1 MPTREHQVSYR
12 NGSQVMVAGLNL
24 RDIGYCRGASV
35 TVSDPSGTL
44 GHAAWR
50 FVVSNNEHA
59 TLVSKNPEPPKWI
72 QRGVRIRID
81 VQEAETVAT
90 EPTPN
95 DISSREPLSA
105 TVLAEWRRSLIQIIN
120 KIEAPAQAVPNEG
133 LASRIG
139 RLSRSGQIPREVA
152 QFMRTVTEMRNE
164 TEYRAK
170 VLTPTE
176 SDAVAA
182 AWRAVT
188 EWVQTRQ
195 TDTKTPA
202 P

>member
-12 NGSQVMVAGLNL
+12 NGSQVMVAGLKL

-35 TVSDPSGTL
+35 TVSDPAGVSAN
-44 GHAAWR
+44 AAWR
-50 FVVSNNEHA
+50 FVVSNDEHA
-59 TLVSKNPEPPKWI
+59 TLVSKNPEPPEWI
-72 QRGVRIRID
+72 QPGVRIRID
-81 VQEAETVAT
+81 VREAETVAT
-90 EPTPN
+90 TPRPK
-95 DISSREPLSA
+95 DLSGLQPLSA
-105 TVLAEWRRSLIQIIN
+105 NALAEWRRSLIQIIN
-120 KIEAPAQAVPNEG
+120 RIEGPKQAVPNEG

-139 RLSRSGQIPREVA
+139 RLSRAGHIPREVA

-176 SDAVAA
+176 SEAVAA

-188 EWVQTRQ
+188 EWIQNRHP
-195 TDTKTPA
+195 DTKTP
-202 P
+202 